1 MEPKFKTEIK
11 NREIF
16 TDNLEMFRLV
26 SDWFLF
32 VVLILQLFY
41 GMGDAKFLN
50 TEVEARWVF
59 CPVLFVTG
67 IIWKHRLDI
76 HERIF
81 RKPSNRIEYV

>member
-1 MEPKFKTEIK
+1 MEPKFKTVK
-11 NREIF
+11 FF
-16 TDNLEMFRLV
+16 TDILEMFRLV

-50 TEVEARWVF
+50 TEVEVRWVF

-76 HERIF
+76 HDRIF
-81 RKPSNRIEYV
+81 RKPRNRIEYV